1 MITPLDDIRKR
12 IKKIY
17 VHPNT
22 VKIASLIILGMLM
35 LLPFCMTKMDL
46 FNPAQK
52 AIKLYPMTVLFS
64 DFAHKGLNFFY
75 VSSFL
80 LFLLPIAFITIF
92 ISIFKR
98 KISSK
103 IVYVSVLVPISLYLT
118 ASISGMNLF
127 ANTPRWF
134 YTLSPLTYFA
144 FFTALIFHAFLIT
157 NGIISI
163 KKQNG
168 SYMEYKRLLEEK
180 EMQEENLRKR
190 IADKLKKQKEKSKT
204 VSAKNASEGNF
215 SVEKML
221 KKSLN
226 QLNTKKRRTRIKTK
240 ITIVILFTILVIL
253 STFIYTDLRN
263 YNMLLTQNVNTTGK
277 NQAEQV
283 AAIYSFSDGLH
294 AKINAFLE
302 GIKKTNASSPFPFQR
317 VDIITTNSKQPI
329 FLEEINE
336 STVLPAFDVFSYTT
350 AAGRVRLIPEEE
362 KRITSGEAALYIKH
376 CKDKSTVSTPI
387 YKNENGTCLYVYP
400 VTFSRKEGQRL
411 IGFSVVTYLKEVLDR
426 PYFQALVFVLS
437 ISAVFFYASIIIVLF
452 LADFIA
458 NPIIFLCGNIRK
470 TANILSEMISSNRAI
485 EPNRLIFEENIKTHD
500 EIKTLSRELK
510 NIISL
515 IRGILPYV
523 SFHTIQN
530 AEKNLSSKSSTRELC
545 FLFTDIRGFTT
556 MCENMQPREVISIL
570 NHYLDIET
578 KIIFENGG
586 DVDKYVGDEIMAFF
600 SGPKKEINACKAA
613 MEIRKAMRREQ
624 MAALK
629 EGSALVSIGIGINS
643 GPVVFGPVGSKTRK
657 DFTSIGD
664 TVNLAARLEGVNKKY
679 GTWILASESTWSET
693 NDAFLGRRLDRVRV
707 VGINTPVQ
715 LYNVMAVR
723 SEASAEMVQLVGIFE
738 NAIDFYRQK
747 EYQKALNLF
756 NKCLEVSPDDEPSKM
771 YVERMKMLLADAETA
786 ATHSDIVN
794 MTSK

>member
-92 ISIFKR
+92 ISIFQR

-387 YKNENGTCLYVYP
+387 YKNEKGTCLYVYP
-400 VTFSRKEGQRL
+400 VTFTRKEGQRL

-624 MAALK
+624 KAALK

-664 TVNLAARLEGVNKKY
+664 TVNLAARLEGANKEY
-679 GTWILASESTWSET
+679 GSKSIISEEVYKNLS
-693 NDAFLGRRLDRVRV
+693 NDFICRELDFIAVK
-707 VGINTPVQ
+707 GKTE
-715 LYNVMAVR
+715 AVR
-723 SEASAEMVQLVGIFE
+723 IYEILQPTEKLTTEKLYDIKKLFETGLAYYRKRKWKHAEKYFAE
-738 NAIDFYRQK
+738 CAQK
-747 EYQKALNLF
+747 YN
-756 NKCLEVSPDDEPSKM
+756 DTPSKVFLRRVAHYQISPPKPKWSGVFVM
-771 YVERMKMLLADAETA
+771 NVK
-786 ATHSDIVN
+786 
-794 MTSK
+794 

>member
-664 TVNLAARLEGVNKKY
+664 TVNLAARLEGANKEY
-679 GTWILASESTWSET
+679 GSKSIISEEVYKNLS
-693 NDAFLGRRLDRVRV
+693 NDFICRELDFIAVK
-707 VGINTPVQ
+707 GKTE
-715 LYNVMAVR
+715 AVR
-723 SEASAEMVQLVGIFE
+723 IYEILQPTEKLTTEKLYDIKKLFETGLSNYRKRKWKHAEKYFAE
-738 NAIDFYRQK
+738 CAQK
-747 EYQKALNLF
+747 YN
-756 NKCLEVSPDDEPSKM
+756 DTPSKVFLRRVAHYQISPPKPKWSGVFVM
-771 YVERMKMLLADAETA
+771 NVK
-786 ATHSDIVN
+786 
-794 MTSK
+794 